1 MSHYKVIG
9 SDPADIRVEINR
21 LLESISNR
29 LDQIEGYRGE
39 PKVWNRQ
46 VNVGDLVVDG
56 ESNGNGVVLKDES
69 DPPNYWRVT
78 IDSTGTLSQTNL
90 GREFR

>member
-1 MSHYKVIG
+1 MSLYKVTG
-9 SDPADIRVEINR
+9 SDPEDLRIEINR
-21 LLESISNR
+21 LLENITNR

-46 VNVGDLVVDG
+46 VSVGDLVVDG

-69 DPPNYWRVT
+69 DPPQYWRVT

-90 GREFR
+90 GREFK

>member
-46 VNVGDLVVDG
+46 VSVGDLVVDG